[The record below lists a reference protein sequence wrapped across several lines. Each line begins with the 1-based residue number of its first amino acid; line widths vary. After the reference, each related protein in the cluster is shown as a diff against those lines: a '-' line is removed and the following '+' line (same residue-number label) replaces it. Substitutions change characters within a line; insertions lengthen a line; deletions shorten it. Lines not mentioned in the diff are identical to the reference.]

1 MINLKHIAVAMG
13 TFMAVPLVAQPDFS
27 NLSSRQRIAIAEK
40 EQIEAAT
47 DEGFQDLMDKG
58 HDLFKGKHYLKAIRA
73 YEQAQNQRP
82 YNVYPKV
89 KITDIELSMKDTLE
103 VLRAAEKEEMK
114 EQPKPQAQSAP
125 DVAER
130 PQETEKERMQRMDE
144 WERKE
149 RERRMAERERENKPR
164 EEVQTTGG
172 DVRQVSL
179 EEYQKQLAEK
189 YPSGITEETMTEGN
203 KTIVKRV
210 VVKDGK
216 GNEYKRVEHSW
227 GGVFFFKNGDAVTD
241 RVWKSETE

>member
-1 MINLKHIAVAMG
+1 MKELRYIAVTVAMLS
-13 TFMAVPLVAQPDFS
+13 ACPLVAQNDFS

-40 EQIEAAT
+40 EQVEAAT
-47 DEGFQDLMDKG
+47 DSQFQDYMDAG
-58 HDLFKGKHYLKAIRA
+58 HDLFKSKHYLKAIRA
-73 YEQAQNQRP
+73 YEKAQEKRP

-103 VLRAAEKEEMK
+103 VLRAAEEKDLETRKEQKAQPQQEKDEPSEETKEERLQK
-114 EQPKPQAQSAP
+114 I
-125 DVAER
+125 D
-130 PQETEKERMQRMDE
+130 D

-164 EEVQTTGG
+164 EEVQSAGG

-189 YPSGITEETMTEGN
+189 YPSGVTEETYAEGN

-210 VVKDGK
+210 VVRDGK

>member
-1 MINLKHIAVAMG
+1 MKNFHLIAALMG
-13 TFMAVPLVAQPDFS
+13 IVSAFPLTAQPDFS

-40 EQIEAAT
+40 EQVEAAT
-47 DEGFQDLMDKG
+47 DTQFQEYMDKG
-58 HDLFKGKHYLKAIRA
+58 HDLFKDKHYLKAIRS
-73 YEQAQNQRP
+73 YEKAQDQRP

-103 VLRAAEKEEMK
+103 ILRAAEQKDLESQERQKADPSPKTPDYNEETQ
-114 EQPKPQAQSAP
+114 E
-125 DVAER
+125 ER
-130 PQETEKERMQRMDE
+130 IQKIDD

-149 RERRMAERERENKPR
+149 RERRMAERERKNSPR
-164 EEVQTTGG
+164 DEVQSTGG
-172 DVRQVSL
+172 DVQQIGL
-179 EEYQKQLAEK
+179 EEYQIQLAKK
-189 YPSGITEETMTEGN
+189 YPSGVTEETFTEGN

-210 VVKDGK
+210 VVRDGK